1 MGSIPAASGF
11 SYFGFDDSKNSEKN
25 PTLGQGVTQ
34 FGVFLKKEEVVS
46 EIFFPK
52 NLKLGQGLTQCGVF
66 FRILSAAGF
75 EEFNQTWEF
84 WKNFKNLRKT

>member
-25 PTLGQGVTQ
+25 PTLRQGLTQ
-34 FGVFLKKEEVVS
+34 FGVFLKKEKLVS
-46 EIFFPK
+46 KFFSQK
-52 NLKLGQGLTQCGVF
+52 NRKLGQGLTQCGVF

-75 EEFNQTWEF
+75 EEFNQT
-84 WKNFKNLRKT
+84 